1 LEEDSRVDIF
11 IELTLAAVRPGAA
24 LIMGLGFS
32 AGMM

>member
-1 LEEDSRVDIF
+1 MENARVDIL
-11 IELTLAAVRPGAA
+11 IELTLAAVLPSAA